1 MAVVGYFS
9 VPFTAHTNTILQVSS
24 AQGMRGRVM
33 ALWAM
38 AFIGSS
44 VLGAPI
50 IGWMGQHIGPRWA
63 LGVGAAASL
72 LAGAIGVASARARAR
87 EAAGLPVAAL
97 TQEEPA

>member
-1 MAVVGYFS
+1 

-24 AQGMRGRVM
+24 AAGMRGRVM

-38 AFIGSS
+38 AFIGST

-50 IGWMGQHIGPRWA
+50 IGWVGQQVGPRWA

-72 LAGAIGVASARARAR
+72 LAGVIGVVSSRAHADY
-87 EAAGLPVAAL
+87 AAELPAAVL
-97 TQEEPA
+97 AQEETA